1 MRIKDAENLQPV
13 LTPRVKKLDDGY
25 GLYRSQ
31 HGRIR
36 GSSNESSFF
45 GAVHHPWDFD
55 YVPGGSSGGSA
66 VAVAKATCHLLLAR
80 TRAVR

>member
-1 MRIKDAENLQPV
+1 MDEFAM
-13 LTPRVKKLDDGY
+13 
-25 GLYRSQ
+25 
-31 HGRIR
+31 
-36 GSSNESSFF
+36 GSSNETSFF

-80 TRAVR
+80 TRVVR